1 MAQKSSNAKQQ
12 KRTMAAAIR
21 VLGVEFPGQ
30 LSPKR
35 SRVGEERRTRILDA
49 AVTLFRELGFHG
61 ASIDGIGE
69 AAGVSGP
76 ALYYYFKDK
85 SEVLLAV
92 YLRVGDSMIRTL
104 INRIEGLTDTAE
116 VFNELIDNHIEAMWE
131 NRETFPLLYQE
142 NRNLS
147 PVDRE
152 ESNVRRKFWYEL
164 WGHSLHELRPEL
176 SISECETMVQG
187 ALWLI
192 QSVAFYDTT
201 TEPEELK
208 ATLRR
213 MAHAAL
219 FETPAH

>member
-85 SEVLLAV
+85 SEVLGVIARL
-92 YLRVGDSMIRTL
+92 LR
-104 INRIEGLTDTAE
+104 
-116 VFNELIDNHIEAMWE
+116 
-131 NRETFPLLYQE
+131 
-142 NRNLS
+142 
-147 PVDRE
+147 
-152 ESNVRRKFWYEL
+152 
-164 WGHSLHELRPEL
+164 
-176 SISECETMVQG
+176 
-187 ALWLI
+187 
-192 QSVAFYDTT
+192 
-201 TEPEELK
+201 
-208 ATLRR
+208 
-213 MAHAAL
+213 
-219 FETPAH
+219 